1 MIDCCLGIGKFSHF
15 YLYVI
20 GAILF
25 NSLKDLILD
34 NSYLLED
41 KRVLQNLYNYFGFIV
56 FGTIFLVVFKK
67 NQKNNKRK
75 NTINITQKIT
85 NDLKGVKDEKLIYN
99 DNTDQFSVPKKE
111 GFLIISIC
119 LIYILDYEI
128 LNILYYFRFHNLEFW
143 TFNIFFS
150 IILMHLYFPNV
161 IYKHQIYSMLF
172 VAVID
177 SILLISSSFCKT
189 YEGQSKNIYQH
200 YGNDLCAFA
209 IIIFICMSF
218 LIFFA
223 RINGKIL
230 LDNYYISPYKI
241 IIIIGV
247 LGLIIDIIIYIIFV
261 LLDAHEKCKQ
271 KKKGKYTSIFCYYDL
286 SDYFSSFSDIKKYE
300 IILEIIF
307 SLFYIL
313 FNFIS
318 LLCELLIIKY
328 LNPNYILWTD
338 NLYYEIYRIKN
349 AIKFK
354 FKGQL
359 LLKFIIIQIA
369 ELIEFIGCSIY
380 LELIELKCFNLNFNT
395 KKNIMIRSIKEAIEE
410 SFLSDDLS
418 EDENSVKSGLIEIV

>member
-1 MIDCCLGIGKFSHF
+1 MIDRCLGMGKFSHF
-15 YLYVI
+15 YLYVF

-25 NSLKDLILD
+25 KSLKDMTLD
-34 NSYLLED
+34 NSYILED
-41 KRVLQNLYNYFGFIV
+41 KQVLQNIYIYFGFIV
-56 FGTIFLVVFKK
+56 FGTIFQVVFRK
-67 NQKNNKRK
+67 NQQNNKRK
-75 NTINITQKIT
+75 NKINITQKIT
-85 NDLKGVKDEKLIYN
+85 NDLKGSKDEKLIYN
-99 DNTDQFSVPKKE
+99 DNADKFYIPKKE
-111 GFLIISIC
+111 GLLIISIC
-119 LIYILDYEI
+119 LIYVLDYEI
-128 LNILYYFRFHNLEFW
+128 LNILYYFKFYNIEFW
-143 TFNIFFS
+143 TFDIFFS
-150 IILMHLYFPNV
+150 IILMHLYFPNS

-189 YEGQSKNIYQH
+189 YDKSKNIYQ
-200 YGNDLCAFA
+200 YLGNDLCIFA
-209 IIIFICMSF
+209 IIIFTSLSF

-230 LDNYYISPYKI
+230 MDNYYISPYKF

-247 LGLIIDIIIYIIFV
+247 LGLIIDIIISIIFA
-261 LLDAHEKCKQ
+261 LIDTDKKCKE
-271 KKKGKYTSIFCYYDL
+271 KKKGVFNSIFCYYYL
-286 SDYFSSFSDIKKYE
+286 SNYFSLFSHIKKHEIFFE
-300 IILEIIF
+300 IIL
-307 SLFYIL
+307 SLFNIL
-313 FNFIS
+313 FNFMS

-349 AIKFK
+349 ALKYN
-354 FKGQL
+354 FKGQHL
-359 LLKFIIIQIA
+359 LRFIIIQIA

-380 LELIELKCFNLNFNT
+380 LELIELKCFDLNFNT